1 MVISTKYP
9 PLWRG
14 AALNRKD
21 ETMGLTIREPKTTIK
36 LYIEPIELDCD
47 IHHLAKK
54 FRDTADF
61 LDRLESA
68 NTERKVPEVL
78 PDGRE
83 KLCVEL
89 PWEAEPLRMSIYKE
103 WENKNGEID
112 NYTSAYL
119 FGTVTVCHG
128 DTNIELLEDVN
139 IEDYEKLTVAE
150 AIDKEIEKTIQQMQE
165 WFTTE
170 EE

>member
-1 MVISTKYP
+1 
-9 PLWRG
+9 
-14 AALNRKD
+14 
-21 ETMGLTIREPKTTIK
+21 MGLIIREPKTTIK
-36 LYIEPIELDCD
+36 IYIEPIELDCN
-47 IHHLAKK
+47 IYHLAKK

-68 NTERKVPEVL
+68 STERKVPEVL

-89 PWEAEPLRMSIYKE
+89 PWEAEPLRMNIYKE
-103 WENKNGEID
+103 WENENGEID
-112 NYTSAYL
+112 NYTAPYL
-119 FGTVTVCHG
+119 IGAVTFCQG
-128 DTNIELLEDVN
+128 DDAATNIELLEDVN
-139 IEDYEKLTVAE
+139 LKDYEELTVAE

>member
-1 MVISTKYP
+1 
-9 PLWRG
+9 
-14 AALNRKD
+14 
-21 ETMGLTIREPKTTIK
+21 MGLTIREPKTTIK
-36 LYIEPIELDCD
+36 LYIEPIELYCD

-68 NTERKVPEVL
+68 STERKVPEIF

-83 KLCVEL
+83 IRCVEL
-89 PWEAEPLRMSIYKE
+89 PWEAEPLRMTIYKE
-103 WENKNGEID
+103 RENKNGEID
-112 NYTSAYL
+112 GYIAPYL
-119 FGTVTVCHG
+119 FGSVTVCQG
-128 DTNIELLEDVN
+128 DDAATNIELLEDVS